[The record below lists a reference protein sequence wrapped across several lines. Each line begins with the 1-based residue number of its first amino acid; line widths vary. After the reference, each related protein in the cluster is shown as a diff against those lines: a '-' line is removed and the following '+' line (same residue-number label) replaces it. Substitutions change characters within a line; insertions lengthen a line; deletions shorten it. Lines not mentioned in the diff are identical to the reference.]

1 MYSII
6 GLKPQK
12 SFTDS
17 WLTPIAELNF
27 LITLLAHLDEPKVSI
42 TNRRDSWKHTNKA
55 TKPQVQTWAC
65 GFPYLKGTA
74 EYTYDTLGNLVL
86 DTSKNKSVDYE

>member
-1 MYSII
+1 MFCFAYLLRRKAMYSII

-42 TNRRDSWKHTNKA
+42 TNRRDS
-55 TKPQVQTWAC
+55 
-65 GFPYLKGTA
+65 
-74 EYTYDTLGNLVL
+74 
-86 DTSKNKSVDYE
+86 